1 MDAAHLVKLA
11 LAASVPTLVFA
22 LGLRATFSDTTTL
35 FRALFRPPNRLLR
48 ALCAMYFVVPVAAVT
63 IALAGDLARP
73 VKVALLALAV
83 APIPPILPGKQLRFG
98 GDRGY
103 VFGLLV
109 AVSLAAVVLV
119 PVGVG
124 VLGRVFGR
132 ASQFPPLEVAR
143 LVGTTILLPLF
154 AGLVVRHLAPRVAD
168 ALAPWASRAGTLL
181 LVAGLLPLLVVLGP
195 TIAGLVGDGTLAAA
209 AALVAVALAA
219 GHALGGPDADER
231 ATVALAST
239 MRHPGMAAAIAAVNV
254 PDEPRVPAAILLYV
268 LVATAG
274 TALYG
279 AWRRRRAGP
288 AA

>member
-1 MDAAHLVKLA
+1 MDFAHLVKLA
-11 LAASVPTLVFA
+11 LAASVLVLVFA
-22 LGLRATFSDTTTL
+22 LGLRATFADTTTL
-35 FRALFRPPNRLLR
+35 FRELFRPPNRLLR
-48 ALCAMYFVVPVAAVT
+48 ALCAMYVVVPVAAVA
-63 IALAGDLARP
+63 IALTGDLARP

-109 AVSLAAVVLV
+109 AVSLAALILV

-124 VLGRVFGR
+124 LLGRAFGH

-143 LVGTTILLPLF
+143 LVGTTILLPLL
-154 AGLVVRHLAPRVAD
+154 AGLVLRQVAPRVAD

-181 LVAGLLPLLVVLGP
+181 LAAGLLPLLAVLGP
-195 TIAGLVGDGTLAAA
+195 TMAALVGDGTLVAI

-231 ATVALAST
+231 TTLALAST
-239 MRHPGMAAAIAAVNV
+239 MRHPGVAAAIAAVNV
-254 PDEPRVPAAILLYV
+254 PDEPRVPAAILLYL
-268 LVATAG
+268 LVAVAG
-274 TALYG
+274 TAAYG
-279 AWRRRRAGP
+279 AWTRRRVAAGS
-288 AA
+288 